1 MAGGYRYR
9 EVAENMGDASLCSI
23 LSPVS
28 RGQSQVHRR
37 SNKVAV
43 PKFFEFFG
51 VFLKALSDG
60 QIHKAREVREFIAA
74 EMNTSKQDLAE
85 LLPSKRQPT
94 FDNRVA
100 WARTYLDRAGLI
112 ETPSRGQYRITETGR
127 KALSSGEKIDL
138 KYLERFESFNAFH
151 SVSLENSNA
160 GRGGLSEEEAEDK
173 SPMEIMDDAYKKVN
187 ATLAGELMT
196 EVMKLSPAEFERLVV
211 RLLLKMGYGNGIDD
225 AGYVTQLS
233 GDGGIDGIIKEDQLG
248 FSSIYIQAKQW
259 ALDRSVDRPEIQ
271 KFAGALQ
278 GERAS
283 KGLFITTTKFSDG
296 AKKYA
301 DNLRASN
308 IVLIDGNAL
317 MGLMIKYNLGVSTE
331 QVYEI
336 KRIDSDF
343 FSDSL

>member
-1 MAGGYRYR
+1 M
-9 EVAENMGDASLCSI
+9 
-23 LSPVS
+23 
-28 RGQSQVHRR
+28 
-37 SNKVAV
+37 AV

-51 VFLKALSDG
+51 VFLLALSDG
-60 QIHKAREVREFIAA
+60 QTHKAQEVRNYIAE
-74 EMNTSKQDLAE
+74 EMNISEQDLAE
-85 LLPSKRQPT
+85 LLPSRRQST
-94 FDNRVA
+94 FNNRVA

-112 ETPSRGQYRITETGR
+112 ETPSRGQYRITDEGKR
-127 KALSSGEKIDL
+127 ALSSGDKIDL
-138 KYLERFESFNAFH
+138 KYLEQFDSFNEFH
-151 SVSLENSNA
+151 SVSTHDSNN
-160 GRGGLSEEEAEDK
+160 GDNDRSEEESEEM
-173 SPMEIMDDAYKKVN
+173 SPVEILDDAFKKVN
-187 ATLAGELMT
+187 ATLAGELMS
-196 EVMKLSPAEFERLVV
+196 EVMKLTPGEFERLVV
-211 RLLLKMGYGNGIDD
+211 KLLLKMGYGNGIDD

-283 KGLFITTTKFSDG
+283 KGLFITTTRFSDG

-317 MGLMIKYNLGVSTE
+317 MGLMIKYNLGVSVE

>member
-1 MAGGYRYR
+1 
-9 EVAENMGDASLCSI
+9 MG
-23 LSPVS
+23 
-28 RGQSQVHRR
+28 
-37 SNKVAV
+37 KVAV

-51 VFLKALSDG
+51 VFLLALSDG
-60 QIHKAREVREFIAA
+60 QTHKARDVRTYIAKK
-74 EMNTSKQDLAE
+74 MNISEQDLAE
-85 LLPSKRQPT
+85 LLPSKRQTT

-112 ETPSRGQYRITETGR
+112 DTPLRGQYRITEEGK

-138 KYLERFESFNAFH
+138 KYLERFQSFNEFH
-151 SVSLENSNA
+151 SVSQNGSDA
-160 GRGGLSEEEAEDK
+160 GHSSSSEEESEEM
-173 SPMEIMDDAYKKVN
+173 SPIEILDDAFKKVN
-187 ATLAGELMT
+187 ATLAGELMA
-196 EVMKLSPAEFERLVV
+196 EVMKLTPAEFEKLVV
-211 RLLLKMGYGNGIDD
+211 KLLLKMGYGSGIDD

-259 ALDRSVDRPEIQ
+259 ALNRSVDRPEIQ

-308 IVLIDGNAL
+308 IVLIDGTAL

>member
-1 MAGGYRYR
+1 M
-9 EVAENMGDASLCSI
+9 
-23 LSPVS
+23 
-28 RGQSQVHRR
+28 
-37 SNKVAV
+37 AV
-43 PKFFEFFG
+43 PKFFEFFT

-60 QIHKAREVREFIAA
+60 ETHKAKDVREYIAA
-74 EMNTSKQDLAE
+74 EMHISQEDLAE
-85 LLPSKRQPT
+85 LLPSKRQTT

-112 ETPSRGQYRITETGR
+112 DTPSRGQYCITEEGQ

-138 KYLERFESFNAFH
+138 KYLERYESFTEFH
-151 SVSLENSNA
+151 STSTNGSSSSN
-160 GRGGLSEEEAEDK
+160 GGSSDDESEEK
-173 SPMEIMDDAYKKVN
+173 SPMEMLDDAFKKVN
-187 ATLAGELMT
+187 TTLAGELMS
-196 EVMKLSPAEFERLVV
+196 EVMKLSPSDFEQLVV
-211 RLLLKMGYGNGIDD
+211 KLLLKMGYGSGIDD

-248 FSSIYIQAKQW
+248 FSFIYIQAKQW
-259 ALDRSVDRPEIQ
+259 APDRSVDRPEIQ

-283 KGLFITTTKFSDG
+283 KGLFITTARFSDG
-296 AKKYA
+296 AKRYA
-301 DNLRASN
+301 ENLHASN

-317 MGLMIKYNLGVSTE
+317 MGLMIKNNLGVSLE
-331 QVYEI
+331 QMYEV

>member
-1 MAGGYRYR
+1 
-9 EVAENMGDASLCSI
+9 
-23 LSPVS
+23 
-28 RGQSQVHRR
+28 
-37 SNKVAV
+37 
-43 PKFFEFFG
+43 
-51 VFLKALSDG
+51 
-60 QIHKAREVREFIAA
+60 
-74 EMNTSKQDLAE
+74 
-85 LLPSKRQPT
+85 
-94 FDNRVA
+94 
-100 WARTYLDRAGLI
+100 
-112 ETPSRGQYRITETGR
+112 
-127 KALSSGEKIDL
+127 
-138 KYLERFESFNAFH
+138 
-151 SVSLENSNA
+151 
-160 GRGGLSEEEAEDK
+160 
-173 SPMEIMDDAYKKVN
+173 MD
-187 ATLAGELMT
+187 
-196 EVMKLSPAEFERLVV
+196 
-211 RLLLKMGYGNGIDD
+211 GIDD

-233 GDGGIDGIIKEDQLG
+233 VDGGIDGIIKEDQLG

-308 IVLIDGNAL
+308 IVLIDGTAL